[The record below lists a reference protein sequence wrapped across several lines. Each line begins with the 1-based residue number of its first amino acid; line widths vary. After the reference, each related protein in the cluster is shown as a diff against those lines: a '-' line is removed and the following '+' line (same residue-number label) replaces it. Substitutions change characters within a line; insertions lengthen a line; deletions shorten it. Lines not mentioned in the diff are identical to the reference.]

1 MKIIIRRDCFECIP
15 PQEKEA
21 SEKKLAYLKVIR
33 PNHEILEWLQDWSEI
48 FSF

>member
-33 PNHEILEWLQDWSEI
+33 PNHEILEWFEERSEV
-48 FSF
+48 FLF